1 MARILAID
9 PGPEQSAWLLYDQTR
24 VVASGIEP
32 NLPVLVRFQ
41 QRAWHDD
48 EITNLLVPIDAVVF
62 EQIENFGM
70 AVGRETFETVFW
82 TGRFLR
88 MGDAV
93 RRRPWTR
100 LPRRT
105 VKLHVCHSARAT
117 DANVRMALLDRWGGK
132 DAAIGTRKAPGPL
145 YGLKSH
151 LWAALALAIT
161 YHDAHGAQQMGVQ
174 R

>member
-24 VVASGIEP
+24 VVASGIEA

-48 EITNLLVPIDAVVF
+48 EVTNLQVPIDAVVF
-62 EQIENFGM
+62 EQIESFGM

-82 TGRFLR
+82 TGRFYEWATQYGADVAR
-88 MGDAV
+88 M
-93 RRRPWTR
+93 
-100 LPRRT
+100 PRRT

-117 DANVRMALLDRWGGK
+117 DANVRMALLDRWGGAGRG
-132 DAAIGTRKAPGPL
+132 DRDTEGPRAAAGDQVAPVERL
-145 YGLKSH
+145 
-151 LWAALALAIT
+151 
-161 YHDAHGAQQMGVQ
+161 GVSRDLQ
-174 R
+174 RDTERI

>member
-9 PGPEQSAWLLYDQTR
+9 PGPEQSAWLLYDQTQ
-24 VVASGIEP
+24 VVASGIEA

-41 QRAWHDD
+41 QHAWHDD
-48 EITNLLVPIDAVVF
+48 EVTNLQVPIDAVVF

-82 TGRFLR
+82 TGRFYEWATQYGADVER
-88 MGDAV
+88 M
-93 RRRPWTR
+93 
-100 LPRRT
+100 PRRT

-132 DAAIGTRKAPGPL
+132 DAAIGTAKAPGPL
-145 YGLKSH
+145 RGIKSH
-151 LWAALALAIT
+151 LWAALALAVT
-161 YHDAHGAQQMGVQ
+161 FSETRSGSDA
-174 R
+174 